1 MQHGL
6 LLFANKG
13 KGSSIAQSFF
23 LRVSKTKMHTSKQ
36 DLGRFMIFCVFGGPK
51 CVYGFQFKNCSFK
64 RYHNKLDEMM

>member
-23 LRVSKTKMHTSKQ
+23 LRVSKTKMQTSKQ
-36 DLGRFMIFCVFGGPK
+36 DLGRFMIFFAFSSGLNVCM
-51 CVYGFQFKNCSFK
+51 GFNSKIAVLSVTIIS
-64 RYHNKLDEMM
+64 